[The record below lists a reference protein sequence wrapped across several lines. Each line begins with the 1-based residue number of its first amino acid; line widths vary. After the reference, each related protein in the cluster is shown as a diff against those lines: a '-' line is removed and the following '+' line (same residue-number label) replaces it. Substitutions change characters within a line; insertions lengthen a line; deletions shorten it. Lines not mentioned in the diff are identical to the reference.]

1 MSGMTMSM
9 PGICSSGNMRPE
21 STMTMSLP
29 CSMTM
34 MFLPISPTP
43 PSGMT
48 RTGLAKERHLLR
60 RLRLGLRC
68 FRRCGTRRGL
78 EELREGLEVLLEIGT
93 QRRLVERGRGV
104 EDREDGD
111 AVLLSGASVDAR
123 DGFAGK
129 ELVHR
134 VAPEGHHDLR
144 LERREVPLEP
154 DVAGRDLLGERVA
167 VLGRAVAHDVRD
179 EDLAAVQADAGE
191 QLVEE
196 MAGGA
201 DERAAL
207 DVLVV
212 AGGLAEE
219 EDAGLGAALAR
230 DGLFRAPVER
240 AGRAGA
246 DLVGESGEGVLH
258 LVDYR
263 GPGAFRAR

>member
-9 PGICSSGNMRPE
+9 PGICSAGNRRPE
-21 STMTMSLP
+21 STMAMSVP
-29 CSMTM
+29 CSMTI

-154 DVAGRDLLGERVA
+154 DVAGRRPPPGAGGGRRRA
-167 VLGRAVAHDVRD
+167 GGGRA
-179 EDLAAVQADAGE
+179 
-191 QLVEE
+191 
-196 MAGGA
+196 
-201 DERAAL
+201 
-207 DVLVV
+207 
-212 AGGLAEE
+212 
-219 EDAGLGAALAR
+219 
-230 DGLFRAPVER
+230 
-240 AGRAGA
+240 
-246 DLVGESGEGVLH
+246 
-258 LVDYR
+258 
-263 GPGAFRAR
+263 